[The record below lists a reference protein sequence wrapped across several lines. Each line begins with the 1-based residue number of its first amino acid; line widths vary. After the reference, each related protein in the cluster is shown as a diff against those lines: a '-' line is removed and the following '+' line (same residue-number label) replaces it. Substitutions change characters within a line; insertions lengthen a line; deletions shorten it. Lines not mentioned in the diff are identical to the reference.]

1 VESTQDRLLDLSLRL
16 LRPDWP
22 WPVRY
27 GLAVV
32 FTLAIAGLKLS
43 IPAFGAP
50 GPDLFLTI
58 PVAASAVLAGFGP
71 ALVAIVGTTLIAA
84 YFTPPAGFAISLNT
98 NGLDVI
104 GFFFE
109 GLVVA
114 TLGAAV
120 RAAFARTVESLRRR
134 EQLEQERTALI
145 ATVNHEL
152 RNPLASLSGHL
163 QLAARYAAREDMRE
177 RVPAS
182 IDEARRQ
189 VSRLVRLA
197 DDLQVISTRVA
208 DFRVEPEVFD
218 LVAATRAAAE
228 RIQALD
234 PGRRIAVSEPAA
246 PVMVRADPA
255 RLDQIF
261 DNLLKNAMTYSPRDS
276 AIEISAGAEADR
288 AVIRVRDHGPGIAFL
303 DWERIFGRFVR
314 GAAAADHPGM
324 GIGLYVSRAIATRME
339 GRLFVEESSGEG
351 STFRVEL
358 PLVAWS
364 DADGDGDRSIGRGDG
379 IRMEDR
385 REKLDAVNEARTGTA
400 EERRAI
406 DPQDARVA
414 D

>member
-1 VESTQDRLLDLSLRL
+1 MKATQDRLLDLSLRL

-27 GLAVV
+27 GLAVF
-32 FTLAIAGLKLS
+32 FTLAVAGVKLA
-43 IPAFGAP
+43 IPAFGSP

-71 ALVAIVGTTLIAA
+71 ALIAIIGTTLIAA

-109 GLVVA
+109 GVVVA
-114 TLGAAV
+114 ILGAAV
-120 RAAFARTVESLRRR
+120 RAAFTRTAETLRHR

-163 QLAARYAAREDMRE
+163 QLASRYAAREDMRE

-197 DDLQVISTRVA
+197 DDLQVISSRVA
-208 DFRVEPEVFD
+208 DFRVEPEAFE
-218 LVAATRAAAE
+218 LVAATRAAA
-228 RIQALD
+228 RRVQALD
-234 PGRRIAVSEPAA
+234 PGRPITVNAPAA
-246 PVMVRADPA
+246 SVMVRADPA

-261 DNLLKNAMTYSPRDS
+261 DNLLKNAIAYSARGS
-276 AIEISAGAEADR
+276 AIELWAVAEADH
-288 AVIRVRDHGPGIAFL
+288 AVIRVRDHGPGIGAV
-303 DWERIFGRFVR
+303 DQERIFERFAR
-314 GAAAADHPGM
+314 GAAAADQPGM
-324 GIGLYVSRAIATRME
+324 GIGLYVSRAIATRMD
-339 GRLFVEESSGEG
+339 GRLFVETSSPDG
-351 STFRVEL
+351 STFTVEL
-358 PLVAWS
+358 PLAEWS
-364 DADGDGDRSIGRGDG
+364 DADGDGDRAVRSGDG

-385 REKLDAVNEARTGTA
+385 SEQLHAVDETRTRTA

-406 DPQDARVA
+406 DPEDAGVT

>member
-1 VESTQDRLLDLSLRL
+1 VESTQDRLFDVSLRL

-32 FTLAIAGLKLS
+32 FTLAIAGLKLA

-71 ALVAIVGTTLIAA
+71 ALVAIIGTTLIAA

-120 RAAFARTVESLRRR
+120 RAALARTVETLRRH
-134 EQLEQERTALI
+134 EQLDQERTALI

-163 QLAARYAAREDMRE
+163 QLAARYAAREDMRD

-197 DDLQVISTRVA
+197 DDLQVISTMAA

-218 LVAATRAAAE
+218 LVAAARGAAD
-228 RIQALD
+228 RVQALD
-234 PGRRIAVSEPAA
+234 PGRQIAVSAPAA
-246 PVMVRADPA
+246 TVMVRADPA

-261 DNLLKNAMTYSPRDS
+261 DNLLKNAIAYSPRDS
-276 AIEISAGAEADR
+276 PIEISAVAEADR
-288 AVIRVRDHGPGIAFL
+288 AVIRVHDHGPGIAFL

-314 GAAAADHPGM
+314 GAVAADHPGM
-324 GIGLYVSRAIATRME
+324 GIGLYVSRAIATRMG
-339 GRLFVEESSGEG
+339 GRLFVEESSPEG
-351 STFRVEL
+351 STFRVEF
-358 PLVAWS
+358 PLVGS
-364 DADGDGDRSIGRGDG
+364 SHADGDGDRSVGRGDG
-379 IRMEDR
+379 VGMEDR
-385 REKLDAVNEARTGTA
+385 REEFDPVDEARTRPA
-400 EERRAI
+400 EKRRAI
-406 DPQDARVA
+406 DPEDAGVA

>member
-1 VESTQDRLLDLSLRL
+1 VEAAQDRLLDLSLRL

-32 FTLAIAGLKLS
+32 FTLAVAGLKLA
-43 IPAFGAP
+43 IPAFGTP

-58 PVAASAVLAGFGP
+58 PVAASAVLAGLGP
-71 ALVAIVGTTLIAA
+71 ALVAIIGTTLIAA
-84 YFTPPAGFAISLNT
+84 YFTPPAGFAFSLNG

-109 GLVVA
+109 GLVIA
-114 TLGAAV
+114 ILGAAV
-120 RAAFARTVESLRRR
+120 RAAFTRTAESLRRR

-163 QLAARYAAREDMRE
+163 QLASRYAAREDMRD

-182 IDEARRQ
+182 IDEAKRQ
-189 VSRLVRLA
+189 VGRLVRLA

-208 DFRVEPEVFD
+208 DFRVEPEAFD
-218 LVAATRAAAE
+218 VVAAARAAAQ
-228 RIQALD
+228 RVQALD
-234 PGRRIAVSEPAA
+234 SDRPITVNAPAA
-246 PVMVRADPA
+246 AVMVRADPA

-261 DNLLKNAMTYSPRDS
+261 DNLLKNAIAYSPRAS
-276 AIEISAGAEADR
+276 AIEITAAAEAGH
-288 AVIRVRDHGPGIAFL
+288 AVIRVRDHGPGIGFL
-303 DWERIFGRFVR
+303 DRERIFGRFVR

-339 GRLFVEESSGEG
+339 GRLFVEDSSPAG
-351 STFRVEL
+351 SIFAVEL
-358 PLVAWS
+358 PLAEWS
-364 DADGDGDRSIGRGDG
+364 DADGDGDRSVGRGDG

-385 REKLDAVNEARTGTA
+385 SEELDAVHKARTRTA
-400 EERRAI
+400 EERRAV
-406 DPQDARVA
+406 DPEDAGVA

>member
-1 VESTQDRLLDLSLRL
+1 VDAAQDRLLDVSLRL

-32 FTLAIAGLKLS
+32 FTLAVAVLKLA
-43 IPAFGAP
+43 IPAFGTP

-71 ALVAIVGTTLIAA
+71 ALLATIGATLIAS
-84 YFTPPAGFAISLNT
+84 YFTPPTGFDFSFNAS
-98 NGLDVI
+98 GLDII

-114 TLGAAV
+114 ILGAAA
-120 RAAFARTVESLRRR
+120 RAAFARAAESLRRR

-163 QLAARYAAREDMRE
+163 QLAARYAARDDMRD

-182 IDEARRQ
+182 IAEAKRQ
-189 VSRLVRLA
+189 VGRLVRLA

-208 DFRVEPEVFD
+208 DFRVEPEAFD
-218 LVAATRAAAE
+218 LVEATNEAARRCE
-228 RIQALD
+228 ALD
-234 PGRRIAVSEPAA
+234 AGREIRVNVPDVPI
-246 PVMVRADPA
+246 MVRADPA

-261 DNLLKNAMTYSPRDS
+261 DNLLKNAVAYSPRGS
-276 AIEISAGAEADR
+276 AIEISAAAEADH

-303 DWERIFGRFVR
+303 DRERIFGRFAR
-314 GAAAADHPGM
+314 GTAAADQPGM
-324 GIGLYVSRAIATRME
+324 GIGLYVSRAIATRMS
-339 GRLFVEESSGEG
+339 GRLFVEESSLDG
-351 STFRVEL
+351 SVFTVEL
-358 PLVAWS
+358 PLAQRS
-364 DADGDGDRSIGRGDG
+364 DADGNGNRSVGHGDG
-379 IRMEDR
+379 TRMEDR
-385 REKLDAVNEARTGTA
+385 REKLDPVDEARTGAA
-400 EERRAI
+400 EESRAV
-406 DPQDARVA
+406 DPEDAGVS

>member
-1 VESTQDRLLDLSLRL
+1 MKATQDRLLDLSLRL

-32 FTLAIAGLKLS
+32 FTLAVAGVKLA
-43 IPAFGAP
+43 IPAFGSP

-71 ALVAIVGTTLIAA
+71 ALIAIIGTTLIAA

-109 GLVVA
+109 GVVVA
-114 TLGAAV
+114 ILGAAV
-120 RAAFARTVESLRRR
+120 RAAFTRTAESLRRR

-163 QLAARYAAREDMRE
+163 QLASRYAAREDMRE

-197 DDLQVISTRVA
+197 DDLQVISSRVA
-208 DFRVEPEVFD
+208 DFRVEPEAFE
-218 LVAATRAAAE
+218 LVAATRAAA
-228 RIQALD
+228 RRVQALD
-234 PGRRIAVSEPAA
+234 PGRPITVNAPAA
-246 PVMVRADPA
+246 SVMVRADPA

-261 DNLLKNAMTYSPRDS
+261 DNLLKNAIAYSTRGS
-276 AIEISAGAEADR
+276 AIELWAVAEADH
-288 AVIRVRDHGPGIAFL
+288 AVIRVRDHGPGIGAA
-303 DWERIFGRFVR
+303 DRGRIFERFAR
-314 GAAAADHPGM
+314 GAAAADQPGM
-324 GIGLYVSRAIATRME
+324 GIGLYVSRAIATRMD
-339 GRLFVEESSGEG
+339 GRLFVETSSPDG
-351 STFRVEL
+351 STFTVEL
-358 PLVAWS
+358 PLAEWS
-364 DADGDGDRSIGRGDG
+364 DADGDGDRAVRGGDG

-385 REKLDAVNEARTGTA
+385 SEQLHAVDETRTGTA

-406 DPQDARVA
+406 DPEDAGVT

>member
-1 VESTQDRLLDLSLRL
+1 VETTQDRILDLSLRL
-16 LRPDWP
+16 FRPDWP

-32 FTLAIAGLKLS
+32 FTLAIAGLKLA
-43 IPAFGAP
+43 IPAFGTP

-71 ALVAIVGTTLIAA
+71 ALLATVGTTLVAA
-84 YFTPPAGFAISLNT
+84 YFTPPVGFDFSLNT
-98 NGLDVI
+98 SGLDVI

-114 TLGAAV
+114 ILGAAA
-120 RAAFARTVESLRRR
+120 RAAFARTAESLRRR

-182 IDEARRQ
+182 INEAKRQ

-218 LVAATRAAAE
+218 LVEAANEAARRVE
-228 RIQALD
+228 ALD
-234 PGRRIAVSEPAA
+234 PGRAITVDAPAA
-246 PVMVRADPA
+246 RVMVRADPA

-261 DNLLKNAMTYSPRDS
+261 DNLLKNAVAYSPRGS
-276 AIEISAGAEADR
+276 AIQITVAAESGR
-288 AVIRVRDHGPGIAFL
+288 AVLRVRDHGPGVDAL
-303 DWERIFGRFVR
+303 DRERIFERFAR
-314 GAAAADHPGM
+314 GAAAAGQPGM
-324 GIGLYVSRAIATRME
+324 GIGLYVSRAIATRMD
-339 GRLFVEESSGEG
+339 GRLFVQESSSDG
-351 STFRVEL
+351 SVFAVEL
-358 PLVAWS
+358 PLAEPSGV
-364 DADGDGDRSIGRGDG
+364 DGDGEGSGGRADRIGV
-379 IRMEDR
+379 EDR
-385 REKLDAVNEARTGTA
+385 REELDAVDEARPRAA
-400 EERRAI
+400 EERGSV
-406 DPQDARVA
+406 DTEDARIR